1 MFFIFL
7 FFVFSIDFIGMGD
20 VSGPKSEFQILNK
33 GGFEKMDKGLIEVE
47 VLDSERLFPLP
58 ARVII
63 TASDGK
69 KLDAVGRGLYSD
81 GRFYVEGKFSL
92 ESPPGEMEIK
102 IYCGP
107 NYLPLDMKVSLEA
120 GRKILIRAE
129 MKRWFSPE
137 REGWYC
143 GDNHLHTSHDPTG
156 DIKVDEHY
164 TALQARAEGLDYITE
179 SDGQWGFEEELSGS
193 DFLFRSASEIHTGV
207 FTGHANTPGIEKPI
221 PNEDLSWMRRSLLPF
236 QYLCEIVHEL
246 GGAVIYTHTS
256 PLPRLHWMG
265 ATESLYDAIL
275 GNCADAFDVAN
286 RGEELIWF
294 AILNL
299 GNRIA
304 VSGSTDAVL
313 LRRDTIPPGARRV
326 YAKAGKLDYKS
337 IVEAIRKGRTFA
349 TNGGPIFPFFNI
361 DGKEVGEVIEISSR
375 NGFRGKLEIHHL
387 HPLKSVEIIRKGK
400 IYADLLRE
408 AKSVSSSQ
416 FTTSFMFDIEEG
428 ENAWYVARVED
439 ERGNW
444 AITSPIYFSKPNSQN
459 PKASLIAMEIGNFTR
474 FCELRPQFYVH
485 IIVSTSLGR
494 LKRVLLLRD
503 GKILREFSSEEG
515 NFTPSGKLPVTEM
528 DGEYQEGWTWHPN
541 PARAYHFQADYPVK
555 ESGWYKVI
563 VETESGKASSDEIYF
578 DGENPNSQQ
587 ISLLNLKGEN
597 MELRLWGYGEE
608 MAIKDIMLPFEG
620 DHWWYPQNE
629 FWEIEASFEGHRYLY
644 SGGYEKAK
652 ERFKK
657 E

>member
-1 MFFIFL
+1 
-7 FFVFSIDFIGMGD
+7 
-20 VSGPKSEFQILNK
+20 
-33 GGFEKMDKGLIEVE
+33 
-47 VLDSERLFPLP
+47 
-58 ARVII
+58 
-63 TASDGK
+63 
-69 KLDAVGRGLYSD
+69 
-81 GRFYVEGKFSL
+81 
-92 ESPPGEMEIK
+92 
-102 IYCGP
+102 
-107 NYLPLDMKVSLEA
+107 
-120 GRKILIRAE
+120 
-129 MKRWFSPE
+129 
-137 REGWYC
+137 
-143 GDNHLHTSHDPTG
+143 
-156 DIKVDEHY
+156 
-164 TALQARAEGLDYITE
+164 
-179 SDGQWGFEEELSGS
+179 
-193 DFLFRSASEIHTGV
+193 
-207 FTGHANTPGIEKPI
+207 
-221 PNEDLSWMRRSLLPF
+221 
-236 QYLCEIVHEL
+236 
-246 GGAVIYTHTS
+246 
-256 PLPRLHWMG
+256 MG
-265 ATESLYDAIL
+265 ATESLCDAIL
-275 GNCADAFDVAN
+275 GNCADAFDVSN

-428 ENAWYVARVED
+428 EKAWYVARVED

-444 AITSPIYFSKPNSQN
+444 AITSPIYFSKPNSRT
-459 PKASLIAMEIGNFTR
+459 PRASLIAMEIGNFTR